1 MVERRG
7 VFRRRVSLPPSFL
20 WKEVPVGRRLDD
32 AKHRKI
38 DFADLNWNER
48 YLISNPWPLIPIS
61 HHPLRFQKEG
71 MKMHIRVMDSRRPKS
86 MERQTTILE
95 RVGSAA

>member
-1 MVERRG
+1 MRNEKWWSGASNIEAPRR
-7 VFRRRVSLPPSFL
+7 FYMARIAPSFL

-48 YLISNPWPLIPIS
+48 YLISNP
-61 HHPLRFQKEG
+61 
-71 MKMHIRVMDSRRPKS
+71 
-86 MERQTTILE
+86 
-95 RVGSAA
+95 

>member
-1 MVERRG
+1 MVERRIKYRSAAAFLDG
-7 VFRRRVSLPPSFL
+7 AYRSSFL

-48 YLISNPWPLIPIS
+48 YLISNP
-61 HHPLRFQKEG
+61 
-71 MKMHIRVMDSRRPKS
+71 
-86 MERQTTILE
+86 
-95 RVGSAA
+95 

>member
-1 MVERRG
+1 MARIA
-7 VFRRRVSLPPSFL
+7 PSFL

-48 YLISNPWPLIPIS
+48 YLISNP
-61 HHPLRFQKEG
+61 
-71 MKMHIRVMDSRRPKS
+71 
-86 MERQTTILE
+86 
-95 RVGSAA
+95 